1 MSAVDDVVASLKPAI
16 SDLAEYLE
24 ITQQPQALA
33 FFQGVQ
39 RHLEAVRE
47 EDDLLELFMILSTT
61 AFQGFTLDPFAAM
74 MADRV
79 LAEAQQVAHAFSAD
93 DDQVH

>member
-1 MSAVDDVVASLKPAI
+1 MDAVDNVVASLKPAI
-16 SDLAEYLE
+16 AELTMYLE
-24 ITQQPQALA
+24 MSEQPQALE
-33 FFQGVQ
+33 FFNAVQ
-39 RHLEAVRE
+39 QQLASVRE

-79 LAEAQQVAHAFSAD
+79 LAEAQQVAHTFSAD
-93 DDQVH
+93 SGQMH